1 MDDFK
6 DLKYFCVR
14 DGWSDGMEGYPGVL
28 VVLPHYHHHSFSCIS
43 TNQESHPT
51 KKDIQQNCLVH
62 AWAAGL

>member
-1 MDDFK
+1 
-6 DLKYFCVR
+6 
-14 DGWSDGMEGYPGVL
+14 MEGYPGVL